1 MLTAVEQQDDNGN
14 NGVDDFLPCLEDDPA
29 LVLSTIAIRD
39 LAAVKELLARVCE
52 VVEYT
57 LGSGGEE
64 DE

>member
-29 LVLSTIAIRD
+29 LVLSTIAIRN
-39 LAAVKELLARVCE
+39 LAAVKELLVRVCE

-57 LGSGGEE
+57 
-64 DE
+64 

>member
-14 NGVDDFLPCLEDDPA
+14 NGVDDFLPCLEDDPT

-57 LGSGGEE
+57 
-64 DE
+64 